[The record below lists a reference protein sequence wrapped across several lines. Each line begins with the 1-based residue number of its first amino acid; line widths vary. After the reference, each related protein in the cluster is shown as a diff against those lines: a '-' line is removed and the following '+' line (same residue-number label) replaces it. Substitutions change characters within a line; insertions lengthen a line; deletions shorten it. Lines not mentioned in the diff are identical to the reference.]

1 LRVDQ
6 GLYEFVDM
14 RTLMDPA
21 APLAPDHPPLDY
33 NQLEVGKRYR
43 LVMSQANGIYRYD
56 TQDVYKVVG
65 WVGKTP
71 RIDFVGRSNVGSSFT
86 GEKLSEDNIYQAV
99 RKSLNGLCE
108 KLPFFSCIP
117 VWGNP
122 PHYVIAVEAED
133 LALVDNQAVLERH
146 LQEHLCAVNEE
157 YADKCSSRR
166 LKSLKLMLLQPAAFS
181 VINKINVNN
190 GISSAQ
196 VKHLWIQPNDRLLQ
210 LFESHGLILSNTAE
224 SA

>member
-1 LRVDQ
+1 IDQ

-14 RTLMDPA
+14 STLMDPA
-21 APLAPDHPPLDY
+21 APLAPDHPTLDY

-99 RKSLNGLCE
+99 RKTLNGLCE
-108 KLPFFSCIP
+108 KLPLFSCIP
-117 VWGNP
+117 VWANP
-122 PHYVIAVEAED
+122 PHYVITVEAGDE
-133 LALVDNQAVLERH
+133 ALVENHAAIERR
-146 LQEHLCAVNEE
+146 LQEQLCAVNEE
-157 YADKCSSRR
+157 YADKCSSHR
-166 LKSLKLMLLQPAAFS
+166 LEPLKLVLLQPGAFN

-196 VKHLWIQPNDRLLQ
+196 VKHLWIQPNDRLLK
-210 LFESHGLILSNTAE
+210 LFESHGLSMTDTAE
-224 SA
+224 DAE